1 MKVLK
6 FGGYA
11 IDSAENILRVKE
23 IIESQSGPIVVVV
36 SALHGITDQLLELSK
51 QAASRNKNFFR
62 LYNEIEIKHI
72 GIITSLFEEPLQ
84 SEVMS
89 HINTYLK
96 DLIRIIN
103 GVYLLNDLT
112 PKIQDKILSFGEI
125 MSSYILSKYI
135 HNAEV
140 IDAKGMIKTDSNF
153 GNARVNFSLSDR
165 LIRAQFNNYKK
176 TGIVPG
182 FIGCSEHNET
192 TTLGR
197 GGSDYTA
204 AIISAALDVTRLE
217 IWTNVDGFMTA
228 DPKKVKKALAID
240 YLNYAEAM
248 ELSHFGAEV
257 IYTPTIHPVYQKN
270 IEVAIK
276 NTFNPE
282 GKGTLISKESKRSG
296 TSLIKGISSIDDI
309 DLMTLQGGGMVGVK
323 GISARLFGALA
334 HIDVNII
341 LITQA
346 SSEYSISFA
355 LSPCDSDRAM
365 KALEAEFEP
374 EIKLRNVLKILIEK
388 DLSVIAIV
396 GEQMKNTPGISANLF
411 TSLGRNGIS
420 VIATAQ
426 GSSEL
431 NISVVIKRDSLDKA
445 LNVIHEGFFLSH
457 HRELHLFLVGAGT
470 VGGNL
475 LKQIMNQQE
484 VLLREHHLKINVVGI
499 CRSKLMLLNPDGI
512 YLANYREEMKQQGE
526 KADIELFIQ
535 KMKYLNLRNTVFID
549 CTADPLIAGTYM
561 RVLSAFVS
569 IVAANKIA
577 CSSEY
582 SLYNDLKR
590 TAREKNVKFMY
601 ETNVGAGLP
610 IISTLNDLIRSGD
623 KIIRLEAVLSGT
635 LNFIFNTI
643 SEEISLSSA
652 VQLAMDHG
660 FAEPDPRIDLSGIDV
675 KRKLLILARESGY
688 PLESKDIAV
697 VPFLPADCFE
707 GALEDFWNSIK
718 KHDDGF
724 EERRKKLIKEN
735 KKLRFVARLENGL
748 ATIELVEVGI
758 THPAYPL
765 ESSNN
770 IILITTDRYHEQPM
784 VIRGYGAGADVTAAG
799 VFADI
804 IRVANV

>member
-11 IDSAENILRVKE
+11 IDSAENIRRVKG
-23 IIESQSGPIVVVV
+23 IIESQPGMVVVVV
-36 SALHGITDQLLELSK
+36 SAFHGITDQLLELSRLS
-51 QAASRNKNFFR
+51 ASRDKNFFR
-62 LYNEIEIKHI
+62 IYNEIESKHI
-72 GIITSLFEEPLQ
+72 EIVNSLFEEPLR
-84 SEVMS
+84 SEVIS
-89 HINTYLK
+89 HLNIYLK
-96 DLIRIIN
+96 DLISIVN
-103 GVYLLNDLT
+103 GIYLLNDLT
-112 PKIQDKILSFGEI
+112 PKIQDKVLSFGEVL
-125 MSSYILSKYI
+125 SSYIISKILS
-135 HNAEV
+135 NAEV
-140 IDAKGMIKTDSNF
+140 IDARGLIKTDSSF
-153 GNARVNFSLSDR
+153 GNARVNFPLSNR
-165 LIRAQFNNYKK
+165 LIRAQFNKYKK

-182 FIGCSEHNET
+182 FIASSEHNET

-204 AIISAALDVTRLE
+204 AILSAALEVERLE

-228 DPKKVKKALAID
+228 DPKKVSKALAID
-240 YLNYAEAM
+240 YLSYAEAM

-270 IEVAIK
+270 IEVVIR
-276 NTFNPE
+276 NTFNLE
-282 GKGTLISKESKRSG
+282 SKGTLISKESMTTG
-296 TSLIKGISSIDDI
+296 TSLIKGISCIDDI
-309 DLMTLQGGGMVGVK
+309 DLMTLQGAGMVGVK
-323 GISARLFGALA
+323 GISSRLFGALA
-334 HIDVNII
+334 RIDVNII

-355 LSPCDSDRAM
+355 LSPCDSDRAL
-365 KALEAEFEP
+365 KSLEAEFEP
-374 EIKLRNVLKILIEK
+374 EIKLRNVLNIRIEK

-431 NISVVIKRDSLDKA
+431 NISIVIKKESLEKA

-457 HRELHLFLVGAGT
+457 YRELNLYLVGAGN

-475 LKQIMNQQE
+475 LKQILNQQE
-484 VLLREHHLKINVVGI
+484 ILLREHHLKVNVVGI

-512 YLANYREEMKQQGE
+512 NLSGYREQMELQGE
-526 KADIELFIQ
+526 RADIELFVQ
-535 KMKYLNLRNTVFID
+535 KMQYLNLRNTVFID
-549 CTADPLIAGTYM
+549 CTADPHIAGTY
-561 RVLSAFVS
+561 RQVLNSFVS
-569 IVAANKIA
+569 VVTANKIA

-582 SLYNDLKR
+582 AVYSTLKK
-590 TAREKNVKFMY
+590 TAREKNVRFMY

-643 SEEISLSSA
+643 SEDISLSKA
-652 VQLAMDHG
+652 VQLALDQG
-660 FAEPDPRIDLSGIDV
+660 FAEPDPRIDLSGTDV

-688 PLESKDIAV
+688 PLESQDIAII
-697 VPFLPADCFE
+697 PFLPEACFE
-707 GALEDFWNSIK
+707 GSLKDFWNTLK
-718 KHDDGF
+718 QYDTAF
-724 EERRKKLIKEN
+724 EERRIKLMKEN
-735 KKLRFVARLENGL
+735 KKLRFVARLENGKAL
-748 ATIELVEVGI
+748 IELVEVGI

-765 ESSNN
+765 EGSNN

-799 VFADI
+799 IFADI

>member
-582 SLYNDLKR
+582 SLYSDLKR

>member
-11 IDSAENILRVKE
+11 IDSAKNILRVKK
-23 IIESQSGPIVVVV
+23 IVESESGTPVVVV
-36 SALHGITDQLLELSK
+36 SAFHGITDKLLELSRL
-51 QAASRNKNFFR
+51 AAMRDKYFFR
-62 LYNEIEIKHI
+62 LYNEIEIKHTEI
-72 GIITSLFEEPLQ
+72 VTGLFEEPLRTG
-84 SEVMS
+84 VLS
-89 HINTYLK
+89 HLNTYLK
-96 DLIRIIN
+96 DLISIIN
-103 GVYLLNDLT
+103 GVYLLNDVT

-125 MSSYILSKYI
+125 MSSYIISRVI
-135 HNAEV
+135 GNAEM
-140 IDAKGMIKTDSNF
+140 IDPKGLIKTDRTF
-153 GNARVNFSLSDR
+153 GNARVNFALSDR
-165 LIRAQFNNYKK
+165 LIRAQFKNYKK
-176 TGIVPG
+176 TGVIPG
-182 FIGCSEHNET
+182 FIGSSEHNET

-204 AIISAALDVTRLE
+204 SIISAALGVERLE

-228 DPKKVKKALAID
+228 DPAKVKKALAIESMS
-240 YLNYAEAM
+240 YAEAM

-270 IEVAIK
+270 IEVSIRNIA
-276 NTFNPE
+276 NPE
-282 GKGTLISKESKRSG
+282 GAGTLISGVSKRSG

-309 DLMTLQGGGMVGVK
+309 DLVTLQGAGMVGVR

-334 HIDVNII
+334 RIDVNII

-346 SSEYSISFA
+346 SSEYSICFA
-355 LSPCDSDRAM
+355 LSPFDSDRALR
-365 KALEAEFEP
+365 ALEAEFEP
-374 EIKLRNVLKILIEK
+374 EIRLRNVMNILIEK

-411 TSLGRNGIS
+411 SSLGRNGIS

-431 NISVVIKRDSLDKA
+431 NISVVIKKESLVKA

-457 HRELHLFLVGAGT
+457 HRELHLYLVGAGT
-470 VGGNL
+470 VGDNL
-475 LKQIMNQQE
+475 LKQLMNQQE
-484 VLLREHHLKINVVGI
+484 VLLREHHLKVNVVGI
-499 CRSKLMLLNPDGI
+499 CRSRNMLLNPEGI
-512 YLANYREEMKQQGE
+512 NLADYRREMEQQGE
-526 KADIELFIQ
+526 KADIDLFIQ
-535 KMKYLNLRNTVFID
+535 KMKFLNLRNSVFID
-549 CTADPLIAGTYM
+549 CTADANIAATYKQ
-561 RVLSAFVS
+561 VLSAFVS
-569 IVAANKIA
+569 VVAANKIA

-582 SLYNDLKR
+582 SLYSDLKK
-590 TAREKNVKFMY
+590 TAREKNVRFMY

-623 KIIRLEAVLSGT
+623 KIVRLEAVLSGT

-643 SEEISLSSA
+643 SEEISLSKA
-652 VQLAMDHG
+652 VQMAMDKG

-688 PLESKDIAV
+688 PLESKDIGII
-697 VPFLPADCFE
+697 PFLPDDCFR
-707 GALEDFWNSIK
+707 GTMDDFWSALK
-718 KHDDGF
+718 KYDSGF
-724 EERRKKLIKEN
+724 EERRKKLIHEN
-735 KKLRFVARLENGL
+735 KKLRFVARLENGV
-748 ATIELVEVGI
+748 AEIELVEVGMS
-758 THPAYPL
+758 HPAYPL
-765 ESSNN
+765 EGSNN

-784 VIRGYGAGADVTAAG
+784 VIRGYGAGAAVTAAG

>member
-11 IDSAENILRVKE
+11 IDSAENILKVKK
-23 IIESQSGPIVVVV
+23 IIESQPGTNIMVV
-36 SALHGITDQLLELSK
+36 SAFHGITDKLLELSAL
-51 QAASRNKNFFR
+51 AASRDKNFFR
-62 LYNEIEIKHI
+62 IYNEIEIRHI
-72 GIITSLFEEPLQ
+72 DIINSLFEDPLKK
-84 SEVMS
+84 EVLA
-89 HINTYLK
+89 HINACLK
-96 DLIRIIN
+96 DLISIIN

-112 PKIQDKILSFGEI
+112 PKIQDRILSFGEI
-125 MSSYILSKYI
+125 MSSYIISKI
-135 HNAEV
+135 ITSGEV
-140 IDAKGMIKTDSNF
+140 IDAKGLIKTDNHF
-153 GNARVNFSLSDR
+153 GNARVNFPLSNR
-165 LIRAQFNNYKK
+165 LIRAQFNNYRKEAV
-176 TGIVPG
+176 VPG
-182 FIGCSEHNET
+182 FIGASDRNET

-204 AIISAALDVTRLE
+204 AIISAALEVEKLE

-240 YLNYAEAM
+240 NLSYAEAM
-248 ELSHFGAEV
+248 ELSHWGAEV

-270 IEVAIK
+270 IEVVIK
-276 NTFNPE
+276 NVFNPE
-282 GKGTLISKESKRSG
+282 GKGTLISKDARRSAD
-296 TSLIKGISSIDDI
+296 SLIKGVSSIDDI
-309 DLMTLQGGGMVGVK
+309 DLVTLQGAGMVGVK

-334 HIDVNII
+334 RTDVNII

-355 LSPCDSDRAM
+355 LNPLDSERAL
-365 KALEAEFEP
+365 KALETEFEP
-374 EIKLRNVLKILIEK
+374 EIRLWNVLNIVIEK

-431 NISVVIKRDSLDKA
+431 NISVVIKKESLVKA

-457 HRELHLFLVGAGT
+457 YRELHLYLAGTGT

-475 LKQIMNQQE
+475 LKQIMNQQD
-484 VLLREHHLKINVVGI
+484 VLLRENHLKINVVGL
-499 CRSKLMLLNPDGI
+499 CRSKLMMLNPEGI
-512 YLANYREEMKQQGE
+512 NLGTYSKDMEKQGE

-549 CTADPLIAGTYM
+549 CTAEAAVAATYKQ
-561 RVLSAFVS
+561 VLSSFVS
-569 IVAANKIA
+569 VVTSNKIA

-582 SLYNDLKR
+582 SLYSDLKR
-590 TAREKNVKFMY
+590 TAREKNVRFMY

-635 LNFIFNTI
+635 LNFVFNTI
-643 SEEISLSSA
+643 NEKISLSKA
-652 VQLAMDHG
+652 VQLAMDQG
-660 FAEPDPRIDLSGIDV
+660 FAEPDPRVDLSGIDV

-688 PLESKDIAV
+688 AFEDKDIKV
-697 VPFLPADCFE
+697 VPFLPQVCFE
-707 GALEDFWNSIK
+707 GSQEDFWKNIREQD
-718 KHDDGF
+718 HVF
-724 EERRKKLIKEN
+724 EERRKKLLREN
-735 KKLRFVARLENGL
+735 KKLRFVARLENGE
-748 ATIELVEVGI
+748 AKIELEEVGV

-765 ESSNN
+765 EGSNN
-770 IILITTDRYHEQPM
+770 IILITTDRYHEEPM

>member
-11 IDSAENILRVKE
+11 IDSAENILRVKK
-23 IIESQSGPIVVVV
+23 IIESQPGLIVVVV
-36 SALHGITDQLLELSK
+36 SAFHGITDQLLELSRL
-51 QAASRNKNFFR
+51 AASRDKNFFR
-62 LYNEIEIKHI
+62 LYNEIETRHNEIVNN
-72 GIITSLFEEPLQ
+72 LFEEPFRT
-84 SEVMS
+84 EVIS
-89 HINTYLK
+89 HINAYLK
-96 DLIRIIN
+96 DLISIIN
-103 GVYLLNDLT
+103 GIYLLNDLT
-112 PKIQDKILSFGEI
+112 PKIQDKVLSFGEM
-125 MSSYILSKYI
+125 MSSYIISKILS
-135 HNAEV
+135 NAEV
-140 IDAKGMIKTDSNF
+140 IDAKGLIKTDSNF
-153 GNARVNFSLSDR
+153 GNARVNFPLSNR

-182 FIGCSEHNET
+182 FIASSEHNET

-204 AIISAALDVTRLE
+204 AILSAALEVERLE
-217 IWTNVDGFMTA
+217 IWSNVDGFMTA
-228 DPKKVKKALAID
+228 DPRKVKKALAID
-240 YLNYAEAM
+240 FLSYAEAM

-270 IEVAIK
+270 IEVVVK

-282 GKGTLISKESKRSG
+282 GKGTLISKESKS
-296 TSLIKGISSIDDI
+296 TENSLIKGISSIDDI
-309 DLMTLQGGGMVGVK
+309 DLMTLQGAGMVGVK
-323 GISARLFGALA
+323 GISSRLFGALA
-334 HIDVNII
+334 RIDVNII

-346 SSEYSISFA
+346 SSEYSITFA
-355 LSPCDSDRAM
+355 LSPWDSDRAL
-365 KALEAEFEP
+365 KALETEFEP
-374 EIKLRNVLKILIEK
+374 EIKLRNVLNIRIEK

-431 NISVVIKRDSLDKA
+431 NISVVIKKESLVKA

-457 HRELHLFLVGAGT
+457 YRELHLYLVGAGT

-475 LKQIMNQQE
+475 LNQIMNQQE

-499 CRSKLMLLNPDGI
+499 CRSKIMLLNPDGI
-512 YLANYREEMKQQGE
+512 NLNNYRGEMEQQGE
-526 KADIELFIQ
+526 KADIELFVQ
-535 KMKYLNLRNTVFID
+535 KMKYLNLRNSVFID
-549 CTADPLIAGTYM
+549 CTADAHIAATYIQ
-561 RVLSAFVS
+561 VLHSFVS
-569 IVAANKIA
+569 VVTANKIA

-582 SLYNDLKR
+582 ALYNSLKK

-643 SEEISLSSA
+643 SEEISLSKA
-652 VQLAMDHG
+652 VQMAMDNG

-688 PLESKDIAV
+688 PLESNDITII
-697 VPFLPADCFE
+697 PFLPESCFE
-707 GALEDFWNSIK
+707 GSLNDFWDAITRYDAS
-718 KHDDGF
+718 F
-724 EERRKKLIKEN
+724 EERRKKLMQEN
-735 KKLRFVARLENGL
+735 KKLRFVARLENGS
-748 ATIELVEVGI
+748 ARIELVEVGI

-765 ESSNN
+765 EGSNN

>member
-11 IDSAENILRVKE
+11 IDTAENILKVRDIVR
-23 IIESQSGPIVVVV
+23 SQKDSVVIVV
-36 SALHGITDQLLELSK
+36 SAFHGVTDQLLELSHL
-51 QAASRNKNFFR
+51 AATRDKNFFR
-62 LYNEIEIKHI
+62 LHNEIEIKHQQ
-72 GIITSLFEEPLQ
+72 IISTLFEEPLR
-84 SEVMS
+84 SEVL
-89 HINTYLK
+89 NKVNLWLK
-96 DLIRIIN
+96 DIISIIN
-103 GVYLLNDLT
+103 GVYQLNDLT
-112 PKIQDKILSFGEI
+112 PKIQDKILAFGEI
-125 MSSYILSKYI
+125 MSSYIISKI
-135 HNAEV
+135 IANAEM
-140 IDAKGMIKTDSNF
+140 IDAKGIIKTDDTH
-153 GNARVNFSLSDR
+153 GNAKVNFPLTNR

-182 FIGCSEHNET
+182 FIASSEHNVT

-204 AIISAALDVTRLE
+204 AIISAALEVDRLE

-228 DPKKVKKALAID
+228 DPKKVQKALAIE
-240 YLNYAEAM
+240 YLSYAEAM

-257 IYTPTIHPVYQKN
+257 IYTPTIHPVYRQN
-270 IEVAIK
+270 IEVVIR
-276 NTFNPE
+276 NIFNPE
-282 GKGTLISKESKRSG
+282 NKGTLISKDSKNPG
-296 TSLIKGISSIDDI
+296 GSLIKGISSIDDI
-309 DLMTLQGGGMVGVK
+309 DLITLQGAGMVGVK
-323 GISARLFGALA
+323 GISSRLFGALA
-334 HIDVNII
+334 RTDVNII

-355 LSPCDSDRAM
+355 LNPGDSARAL
-365 KALEAEFEP
+365 KALQAEFDP
-374 EIKLRNVLKILIEK
+374 EIKAKGELNILIEK
-388 DLSVIAIV
+388 ELSIIAIV

-431 NISVVIKRDSLDKA
+431 NISIVIKNESLKKA

-457 HRELHLFLVGAGT
+457 YRELNLYLVGAGT

-475 LKQIMNQQE
+475 LNQIMNQQDI
-484 VLLREHHLKINVVGI
+484 LMKDHHLKVNVVGI
-499 CRSKLMLLNPDGI
+499 CRSKIMLLNPEGI
-512 YLANYREEMKQQGE
+512 NLTAHRDEMQKQGE

-535 KMKYLNLRNTVFID
+535 KMQYLNLRNSVYID
-549 CTADPLIAGTYM
+549 CTAEEHIASTYEKVM
-561 RVLSAFVS
+561 NSFVS
-569 IVAANKIA
+569 VVTSNKIA
-577 CSSEY
+577 CSSDFTVY
-582 SLYNDLKR
+582 SRLKK
-590 TAREKNVKFMY
+590 TAQDKNVKFMY

-623 KIIRLEAVLSGT
+623 KIVRLEAVLSGT

-643 SEEISLSSA
+643 SEDITLSKA
-652 VQLAMDHG
+652 VKLSMEAG

-688 PLESKDIAV
+688 PLENKDIDTI
-697 VPFLPADCFE
+697 PFLPDECFK
-707 GALEDFWNSIK
+707 GSPEDFWK
-718 KHDDGF
+718 KIVQYDADF
-724 EERRKKLIKEN
+724 EARRKKLTEEK
-735 KKLRFVARLENGL
+735 KKLRFVARLENGKG
-748 ATIELVEVGI
+748 TIELMEVGI

-765 ESSNN
+765 EGSNN
-770 IILITTDRYHEQPM
+770 IILITTTRYHEQPM

-804 IRVANV
+804 IRVANL

>member
-11 IDSAENILRVKE
+11 IDSAENILHVKE
-23 IIESQSGPIVVVV
+23 IIASQSESVAVVV
-36 SALHGITDQLLELSK
+36 SAFHGITDKLLELSNL
-51 QAASRNKNFFR
+51 AASHDKHFFR
-62 LYNEIEIKHI
+62 LYNEIEIKHLDI
-72 GIITSLFEEPLQ
+72 VRSLFAEPQ
-84 SEVMS
+84 QTEVLAQ
-89 HINTYLK
+89 INSYLK
-96 DLIRIIN
+96 DLISIIN
-103 GVYLLNDLT
+103 GIYLLNDLT

-125 MSSYILSKYI
+125 LSSCIISRI
-135 HNAEV
+135 VPNAEM
-140 IDAKGMIKTDSNF
+140 IDVRGIIKTDSRF
-153 GNARVNFSLSDR
+153 GQAQVNFPLSDR
-165 LIRAQFNNYKK
+165 LIRAHFKNYRK
-176 TGIVPG
+176 TGIIPG
-182 FIGCSEHNET
+182 FIGSSEHNET

-204 AIISAALDVTRLE
+204 AILSAALGVTRLE

-228 DPKKVKKALAID
+228 DPKKVKKALAIEQ
-240 YLNYAEAM
+240 LSYAEAM

-270 IEVAIK
+270 IEVVVK
-276 NTFNPE
+276 NIFNPA
-282 GKGTLISKESKRSG
+282 GKGTLISKEARRSEG
-296 TSLIKGISSIDDI
+296 SLIKGISSIDQVSLI
-309 DLMTLQGGGMVGVK
+309 TLQGAGMVGVK
-323 GISARLFGALA
+323 GISSRLFGTLA
-334 HIDVNII
+334 RTDVNII

-346 SSEYSISFA
+346 SSEYSITFA
-355 LSPCDSDRAM
+355 LSPDDSDRALR
-365 KALEAEFEP
+365 ALEAEFEP
-374 EIKLRNVLKILIEK
+374 EIRLRNVLKILIEK

-431 NISVVIKRDSLDKA
+431 NISVVIKRESLHKA

-457 HRELHLFLVGAGT
+457 YRELHLYLVGAGK

-475 LKQIMNQQE
+475 LRQIMNQQE
-484 VLLREHHLKINVVGI
+484 VLLSEHHLKINVVGI

-512 YLANYREEMKQQGE
+512 NLAEYRKEMEQMGE
-526 KADIELFIQ
+526 KTDIDLFIQ

-549 CTADPLIAGTYM
+549 CTADARIAATYKT
-561 RVLSAFVS
+561 VLSAFVS
-569 IVAANKIA
+569 VVTANKIA

-582 SLYNDLKR
+582 LHYSDLKR

-643 SEEISLSSA
+643 SAEITLSMA
-652 VQLAMDHG
+652 VQMAMDQG
-660 FAEPDPRIDLSGIDV
+660 FAEPDPRIDLSGMDV

-688 PLESKDIAV
+688 PLESENITIH
-697 VPFLPADCFE
+697 PFLPGECFT
-707 GALEDFWNSIK
+707 GSLDNFWETLREL
-718 KHDDGF
+718 DATF
-724 EERRKKLIKEN
+724 EEKRKKLALEN
-735 KKLRFVARLENGL
+735 RRLRFVASLIDGTAR
-748 ATIELVEVGI
+748 IELIEVGI
-758 THPAYPL
+758 DHPAYPL
-765 ESSNN
+765 EGSNN
-770 IILITTDRYHEQPM
+770 IILITTHRYHEQPM

-799 VFADI
+799 LFADI

>member
-11 IDSAENILRVKE
+11 IDTAENILKVKD
-23 IIESQSGPIVVVV
+23 IIKSQAGPIIVVV
-36 SALHGITDQLLELSK
+36 SAFHGITDKLLELSRL
-51 QAASRNKNFFR
+51 AASRDKNFFR
-62 LYNEIEIKHI
+62 LHNEIEIRHTD
-72 GIITSLFEEPLQ
+72 IINNLFEEPLRA
-84 SEVMS
+84 EVFS
-89 HINTYLK
+89 RINACLK
-96 DLIRIIN
+96 DLISIIN
-103 GVYLLNDLT
+103 GVYQLNDLT

-125 MSSYILSKYI
+125 MSSFIISKI
-135 HNAEV
+135 IDNAEV
-140 IDAKGMIKTDSNF
+140 IDAKGLIKTDDNY
-153 GNARVNFSLSDR
+153 GNARVNFPLSNR
-165 LIRAQFNNYKK
+165 LIRAQFNHYKK
-176 TGIVPG
+176 TGIIPG
-182 FIGCSEHNET
+182 FIASSERNVT

-204 AIISAALDVTRLE
+204 AIVSAALEVERLE

-240 YLNYAEAM
+240 YLSYAEAM

-257 IYTPTIHPVYQKN
+257 IYTPTIHPVYKKN
-270 IEVAIK
+270 IEVVIK

-282 GKGTLISKESKRSG
+282 GKGTLVSKESKNSRA
-296 TSLIKGISSIDDI
+296 SLIKGISSIDDI
-309 DLMTLQGGGMVGVK
+309 DLITLQGAGMVGVK
-323 GISARLFGALA
+323 GMASRLFGTLA
-334 HIDVNII
+334 RINVNIM

-355 LSPCDSDRAM
+355 LNPCDSGVAL
-365 KALEAEFEP
+365 KALGTEFES
-374 EIKLRNVLKILIEK
+374 EIKVRNELNILLEK

-431 NISVVIKRDSLDKA
+431 NISVVIKKENLHKA

-457 HRELHLFLVGAGT
+457 HRELHLYLVGTGT

-475 LKQIMNQQE
+475 LQQILNQQE
-484 VLLREHHLKINVVGI
+484 VLLRDHHLKVNVIGI
-499 CRSKLMLLNPDGI
+499 CRSKLMLLNPEGI
-512 YLANYREEMKQQGE
+512 NLVTYREEMDKQGE

-535 KMKYLNLRNTVFID
+535 KMQYLNLRNSVYID
-549 CTADPLIAGTYM
+549 CTADPHIAGTY
-561 RVLSAFVS
+561 RQVLNSFVS
-569 IVAANKIA
+569 VVTSNKIA

-582 SLYNDLKR
+582 TVYSDLKR

-623 KIIRLEAVLSGT
+623 EIFRLEAVLSGT

-643 SEEISLSSA
+643 SEEISLSRA
-652 VQLAMDHG
+652 VQLAMEAG

-675 KRKLLILARESGY
+675 RRKLLILARESGY
-688 PLESKDIAV
+688 PLESSDITI
-697 VPFLPADCFE
+697 VPFLPEECFK
-707 GALEDFWNSIK
+707 GSLDDFWKAILRYDAS
-718 KHDDGF
+718 F
-724 EERRKKLIKEN
+724 EERRKQLTKEN
-735 KKLRFVARLENGL
+735 KKLRFVARLDEGK
-748 ATIELVEVGI
+748 ASIELKEVGI

-765 ESSNN
+765 EGSNN
-770 IILITTDRYHEQPM
+770 IILITTLRYHEQPM

>member
-6 FGGYA
+6 FGGYS
-11 IDSAENILRVKE
+11 IDSAENILRAKAIV
-23 IIESQSGPIVVVV
+23 ESQSETVIVVV
-36 SALHGITDQLLELSK
+36 SAFHGITDKLLELSTL
-51 QAASRNKNFFR
+51 AASRDKYFFR

-72 GIITSLFEEPLQ
+72 DMITSLFKDPLQ
-84 SEVMS
+84 TEVMS
-89 HINTYLK
+89 HISAYLK
-96 DLIRIIN
+96 DLISIIN

-112 PKIQDKILSFGEI
+112 PKIQDKILSFGEV
-125 MSSYILSKYI
+125 MSSYIISKI
-135 HNAEV
+135 IRNSEV
-140 IDAKGMIKTDSNF
+140 VDAKGIIKTDNHF
-153 GNARVNFSLSDR
+153 GNARINFPLSNR

-182 FIGCSEHNET
+182 FIGSGEHNET

-204 AIISAALDVTRLE
+204 AIISAALDVSKLE

-228 DPKKVKKALAID
+228 DPKKVKKALAIE
-240 YLNYAEAM
+240 YLSYPEAM

-270 IEVAIK
+270 IEVIIK

-282 GKGTLISKESKRSG
+282 GKGTLITKDSKRSEG
-296 TSLIKGISSIDDI
+296 SLIKGISSIDDI
-309 DLMTLQGGGMVGVK
+309 DLMTLQGAGMVGVK
-323 GISARLFGALA
+323 GISSRLFGALA
-334 HIDVNII
+334 RIDINII

-346 SSEYSISFA
+346 SSEYSITFA
-355 LSPCDSDRAM
+355 LNPLDCDRAL

-374 EIKLRNVLKILIEK
+374 EIKLRNVLNILVEK

-431 NISVVIKRDSLDKA
+431 NISVVIKKESLVKA

-457 HRELHLFLVGAGT
+457 HRELHLYLVGAGT

-475 LKQIMNQQE
+475 LKQIMNQKE

-499 CRSKLMLLNPDGI
+499 CRSRLMLLNPEGI
-512 YLANYREEMKQQGE
+512 DLATYREEMDKQGE

-535 KMKYLNLRNTVFID
+535 KMKYLNLRNSVFID
-549 CTADPLIAGTYM
+549 CTADAHIAGTYGQ
-561 RVLSAFVS
+561 VLNAFVS
-569 IVAANKIA
+569 VVTSNKIA
-577 CSSEY
+577 CSAEY
-582 SLYNDLKR
+582 SLYANLKR
-590 TAREKNVKFMY
+590 IAREKNVKFMY

-643 SEEISLSSA
+643 SEEISLSEA
-652 VQLAMDHG
+652 VQLAMDRG
-660 FAEPDPRIDLSGIDV
+660 FAEPDPRIDLNGTDV
-675 KRKLLILARESGY
+675 KRKLLILGRESGY
-688 PLESKDIAV
+688 PLESADIEI
-697 VPFLPADCFE
+697 VPFLPEDCFE
-707 GALEDFWNSIK
+707 GSLNDFWKAIK
-718 KHDDGF
+718 KQDVYF
-724 EERRKKLIKEN
+724 EERRKKLILEN
-735 KKLRFVARLENGL
+735 KKLRFVARLENG
-748 ATIELVEVGI
+748 AARIELVEVGI

-765 ESSNN
+765 EGSNN